1 MPRWLPLG
9 LILFTFA
16 VLASWYATTTPY
28 RQPGHLMNQRGP
40 DGRPAQIPDIG
51 APDERQHANYIH
63 HLLNTKSFPVLRPD
77 SPDLGETYQSHQPPL
92 YYLLAATL
100 GDPTGEG
107 GQRTRYLNV
116 LIGSLTLFGL
126 FRMGK
131 LMGGREEV
139 GLACASF
146 GLIPGFVMLHGAIT
160 NDPLLMCL
168 CTWTIYWALTG
179 IQQGWTSRV
188 IVITGICTGLAL
200 LTKSSAM
207 ALIPMLGVVWLVSL
221 KQKPA
226 EGPRGV
232 QLALGLLALPLLI
245 AAPWFARNATLYGDP
260 LGLTV
265 FKQAFTGSAQASM
278 FIQGVGPVAYWS
290 DWVLWWTTRSF
301 IGAFGYMDIFLE
313 SNVYL
318 ALVVLGLL
326 TLVGNLLKS
335 PSPPEPTRA
344 NSALV
349 LWTFFAV
356 ILVLFIQFNLTYFQ
370 GQARYLYPA
379 IATLA
384 VAFGTG
390 SSRWFGRWP
399 VASWTVP
406 WAVLGFLNVYILASI
421 LPTAFALRLG

>member
-16 VLASWYATTTPY
+16 VFASWYATITPY
-28 RQPGHLMNQRGP
+28 RQAGHLMNQRGP
-40 DGRPAQIPDIG
+40 DGRLAQIPDIG

-63 HLLNTKSFPVLRPD
+63 HLLTAKTFPVLRPD
-77 SPDLGETYQSHQPPL
+77 SPDLGETYQSHQAPL
-92 YYLLAATL
+92 YYLLAATF
-100 GDPTGEG
+100 GDPTGDG

-116 LIGSLTLFGL
+116 LIGTLTLFGL
-126 FRMGK
+126 FRLGK
-131 LMGGREEV
+131 LMSGREDV

-168 CTWTIYWALTG
+168 CTWTIFWALTG
-179 IQQGWTSRV
+179 LQEGWTWRV
-188 IVITGICTGLAL
+188 VVTVGICTGLGL

-207 ALIPMLGVVWLVSL
+207 ALIPTIGVVWLLSL
-221 KQKPA
+221 GQKPS
-226 EGPRGV
+226 EGPKGV
-232 QLALGLLALPLLI
+232 QLAFGLLALPLLI
-245 AAPWFARNATLYGDP
+245 AAPWFARNAALYGDP

-313 SNVYL
+313 PNVYS
-318 ALVVLGLL
+318 ALVGLGLL
-326 TLVGNLLKS
+326 TLAGNLLKS
-335 PSPPEPTRA
+335 PSSPEPVRA
-344 NSALV
+344 NPNLV

-356 ILVLFIQFNLTYFQ
+356 ILVLFVQFNLTYFQ

-379 IATLA
+379 IAALA
-384 VAFGTG
+384 LAFGTG
-390 SSRWFGRWP
+390 SSRWFSKWP
-399 VASWTVP
+399 TAGWAMP
-406 WAVLGFLNVYILASI
+406 WAMLSILNVFILTSI
-421 LPTAFALRLG
+421 LPAAFAIRLG